1 METAMSALKLVEPCS
16 DAQPM
21 AKNPTC
27 SVCAGDLM
35 LSGNE
40 EKGEEVYCPTCQSPC
55 VVSVDDEGDTEVES
69 DF

>member
-1 METAMSALKLVEPCS
+1 
-16 DAQPM
+16 M

-27 SVCAGDLM
+27 PVCAGDLM
-35 LSGNE
+35 LSGDE